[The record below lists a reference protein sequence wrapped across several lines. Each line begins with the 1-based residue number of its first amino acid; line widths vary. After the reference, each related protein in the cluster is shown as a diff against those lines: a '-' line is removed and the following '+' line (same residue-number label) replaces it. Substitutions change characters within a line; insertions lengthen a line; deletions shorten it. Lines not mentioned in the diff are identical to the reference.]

1 MKRLR
6 KSSGITPRNG
16 FACIERRPRVAATL
30 ADYKRL
36 LADRPEKFSGSEAQ
50 YFPATKNDTTYT
62 CDSCR
67 HFFNGKVAG
76 YNVCEVV
83 RLQPEKSIEPGARC
97 KFWTRTGERFP
108 LLNHA

>member
-1 MKRLR
+1 M
-6 KSSGITPRNG
+6 S
-16 FACIERRPRVAATL
+16 ATL
-30 ADYKRL
+30 ADYKRHI
-36 LADRPEKFSGSEAQ
+36 ADRPEKFTGPESNYVPASKNKPDQ
-50 YFPATKNDTTYT
+50 YRCDT
-62 CDSCR
+62 CR
-67 HFFNGKVAG
+67 HFFIGEVAG